1 MWPSPDGRCHGV
13 NYFHDG
19 GVLLISAIRISE
31 LRGSLSDES
40 ARIQREFEASGDG
53 RAAVTQ
59 RTRLVEEILTRLWSD
74 MVSPDA
80 AKPANFTLVATG
92 GFGRGWLFPYSDI
105 DLLFLFGDREAEK
118 TFKDPVRRF
127 SQELWDLRLK
137 LSPASRTLSECD
149 RYDPNN
155 TEFTISLLDCRYLAG
170 DHDLFRRLHDKVIP
184 KLVMRES
191 KALLQGLAEVT
202 RERHAKYGMTLYHL
216 EPNLK
221 EAPGGLRDCNVACW
235 LALISAMDK
244 LHDWPDSSALRAP
257 VRKQLDAALDFLM
270 SARCFLHFRHGRDDN
285 TLSWEAQDEAAA
297 RRVGAPPGAEDSA
310 ELSAADWMR
319 IYFGHARAVQRTV
332 TQLLE
337 EIPEAWSA
345 LYRQVQSWRSRLTS
359 ADFSVVDGLIFLQQP
374 SALQDPEVL
383 LRLFHFMAH
392 HGLKLSATTEYR
404 IEQALPALASMPPRG
419 AELWL
424 YLQETLLQPH
434 AADALRAMHSLRL
447 LTLLLPELKLID
459 SLVVR
464 DFYHRFTVDEHSFL
478 AIESLHRL
486 KQSQSEW
493 DKRYSE
499 LLGELEDP
507 ELLYLALLL
516 HDTGKGMPGV
526 NHVEASLEIAGRA
539 MDRLDVEPKERAEV
553 LFLIGSH
560 LELSAALRRDIFNPE
575 TVAAFAERMG
585 TPERLKMLTLMT
597 YADIKA
603 VNPEALSPWKAENV
617 WQLYIGAENYLN
629 RSADQRVHAD
639 VNDEKLARL
648 RSLAPVTSSKF
659 KEFLEGFPQ
668 RYLLVHS
675 AEEVMRHMAM
685 ADALGNDPVQ
695 VELKRGRHWYELTVV
710 TGDRPFLFSRLAGVL
725 AAWGMNIVKA
735 NAFSNEAGT
744 VVDTLYFTD
753 RFRTLELNLSEWERF
768 RRSVASVLLGEA
780 DLDKMLRDRQRAE
793 KGAIAKVKVETKIEF
808 DDSCSSTSTLVQV
821 ITQDRPRLLHRI
833 ASCLSAQLCNIEIA
847 LIDTEGQMA
856 IDTFY
861 LTSGGKKLLPEH
873 CRQVEM
879 ALVEDLRTE

>member
-1 MWPSPDGRCHGV
+1 MMAASLTNELRTSE
-13 NYFHDG
+13 
-19 GVLLISAIRISE
+19 LRLSE
-31 LRGSLSDES
+31 LRGSLTEES
-40 ARIQREFEASGDG
+40 ARIQHEFEASADG
-53 RAAVTQ
+53 RAALAQ
-59 RTRLVEEILTRLWSD
+59 RTRLVEEILARPWRDIISSD
-74 MVSPDA
+74 E
-80 AKPANFTLVATG
+80 AKPANFALVATG
-92 GFGRGWLFPYSDI
+92 GFGRGWMFPYSDI
-105 DLLFLFGDREAEK
+105 DLLFLFGDRDAEK

-137 LSPASRTLSECD
+137 LSPASRTLAECD

-202 RERHAKYGMTLYHL
+202 RERHAKFGMTLYHL

-221 EAPGGLRDCNVACW
+221 EAPGGLRDCNVASW

-244 LHDWPDSSALRAP
+244 LHDWPTASSLRAP

-270 SARCFLHFRHGRDDN
+270 SVRCFLHFRHGRDDN

-297 RRVGAPPGAEDSA
+297 RKIGAMIPGASA
-310 ELSAADWMR
+310 EAANSSELSAADWMR

-345 LYRQVQSWRSRLTS
+345 LYRQVQSWRSRLTT

-374 SALQDPEVL
+374 AALQDPEVL

-447 LTLLLPELKLID
+447 LTLLLPELNLID

-493 DKRYSE
+493 DKRYAG
-499 LLGELEDP
+499 LLTELESP

-516 HDTGKGMPGV
+516 HDTGKGVPGG

-539 MDRLDVEPKERAEV
+539 MDRLDMDPKERAEV

-575 TVAAFAERMG
+575 TVAAFAEKMG

-603 VNPEALSPWKAENV
+603 VNPEALTPWKAENV

-675 AEEVMRHMAM
+675 AEEVMRHMSM
-685 ADALGNDPVQ
+685 ADALGEDPVQ
-695 VELKRGRHWYELTVV
+695 VELKRGRHWYELSLV
-710 TGDRPFLFSRLAGVL
+710 TRDRPFLFAKLSGVL

-768 RRSVASVLLGEA
+768 TRSVTSVLLGEA
-780 DLDKMLRDRQRAE
+780 DLEKMLRDRQRAE

-808 DDSCSSTSTLVQV
+808 DDSSSSTSTLVQV

-833 ASCLSAQLCNIEIA
+833 ASCLSDQECNIEIA

-861 LTSGGKKLLPEH
+861 LTSGGKKLKLER
-873 CRQVEM
+873 CRQVEK
-879 ALVEDLRTE
+879 ALVEELRGE

>member
-1 MWPSPDGRCHGV
+1 MMAASS
-13 NYFHDG
+13 
-19 GVLLISAIRISE
+19 LIGE
-31 LRGSLSDES
+31 LRGSINDES
-40 ARIQREFEASGDG
+40 ARIQREFEATGDG
-53 RAAVTQ
+53 RTAVAQ
-59 RTRLVEEILTRLWSD
+59 RTRLIEDVLARLWRD
-74 MVSPDA
+74 IISPDETR
-80 AKPANFTLVATG
+80 PTNFSLVATG

-105 DLLFLFGDREAEK
+105 DILFLFGDREAEQA
-118 TFKDPVRRF
+118 FKDPVRRF

-137 LSPASRTLSECD
+137 LSPASRTLAECD
-149 RYDPNN
+149 RYDANN

-170 DHDLFRRLHDKVIP
+170 DRDLFRKLHDKVIP
-184 KLVMRES
+184 KVVMRES

-202 RERHAKYGMTLYHL
+202 RERHSKYGMTLYHL

-221 EAPGGLRDCNVACW
+221 EAPGGLRDCNVANW

-244 LHDWPDSSALRAP
+244 LRDWPDASSLRAP
-257 VRKQLDAALDFLM
+257 VRKQLESALDFLM

-297 RRVGAPPGAEDSA
+297 RKIGASDAE

-345 LYRQVQSWRSRLTS
+345 LYRQVQSWRSRLTTP
-359 ADFSVVDGLIFLQQP
+359 DFSVVDGLIFLQQP

-486 KQSQSEW
+486 KASQSEW
-493 DKRYSE
+493 DKRYAE
-499 LLGELEDP
+499 LLSELEDP
-507 ELLYLALLL
+507 ELLYLTLLL
-516 HDTGKGMPGV
+516 HDTGKGIPNG
-526 NHVEASLEIAGRA
+526 NHVEASLDVASRA
-539 MDRLDVEPKERAEV
+539 MDRLDVDPKERADV
-553 LFLIGSH
+553 LFLIANH
-560 LELSAALRRDIFNPE
+560 LELSAALRRDIFDPA
-575 TVAAFAERMG
+575 TVAAFAEKIG
-585 TPERLKMLTLMT
+585 TPERLKMLCLLT

-603 VNPEALSPWKAENV
+603 VNPEALTPWKAENV
-617 WQLYIGAENYLN
+617 WQLYIAAENYLS

-639 VNDEKLARL
+639 VNDEKLARI
-648 RSLAPVTSSKF
+648 RSLAPVTGTKF
-659 KEFLEGFPQ
+659 KAFLEGFPQ
-668 RYLLVHS
+668 RYLLVHT
-675 AEEVMRHMAM
+675 AEEVMRHMQM
-685 ADALGNDPVQ
+685 ADELGNDPVQ
-695 VELKRGRHWYELTVV
+695 VELKRGRHWYELTLV
-710 TGDRPFLFSRLAGVL
+710 TRDRPALFAKLAGVL

-735 NAFSNEAGT
+735 NAFSNQAGT

-753 RFRTLELNLSEWERF
+753 RFRTLELNLSEWDRF
-768 RRSVASVLLGEA
+768 RRSVASVLIGEA
-780 DLDKMLRDRQRAE
+780 DLEKMLRDRQRSE

-808 DDSCSSTSTLVQV
+808 DDSSSATSTLVQV
-821 ITQDRPRLLHRI
+821 IAQDRPRLLHRI
-833 ASCLSAQLCNIEIA
+833 ASSLSDQNCNIEIA

-861 LTSGGKKLLPEH
+861 LTSAGKKLRPDH
-873 CRQVEM
+873 QKQVGK
-879 ALVEDLRTE
+879 ALLEELRAE

>member
-1 MWPSPDGRCHGV
+1 MMAASS
-13 NYFHDG
+13 
-19 GVLLISAIRISE
+19 LISE

-53 RAAVTQ
+53 RAAVAE
-59 RTRLVEEILTRLWSD
+59 RTRLVEDILARLWRD
-74 MVSPDA
+74 IISPEQ
-80 AKPANFTLVATG
+80 AKPANFALVATG

-105 DLLFLFGDREAEK
+105 DLLFLFGDRAAEQA
-118 TFKDPVRRF
+118 FKDSIRRF

-137 LSPASRTLSECD
+137 LSPATRTLSECD
-149 RYDPNN
+149 RYDANN

-170 DHDLFRRLHDKVIP
+170 DPDLFRRLHDKVIP
-184 KLVMRES
+184 KVVMRES

-202 RERHAKYGMTLYHL
+202 RERHAKHGMTLYHL

-244 LHDWPDSSALRAP
+244 LHDWPDASSLRAP
-257 VRKQLDAALDFLM
+257 VRKQLDSALDFLM

-285 TLSWEAQDEAAA
+285 TLSWEAQDEAAG
-297 RRVGAPPGAEDSA
+297 RRVGAADSA
-310 ELSAADWMR
+310 ELSPADWMR

-345 LYRQVQSWRSRLTS
+345 LYRQVQSWRSRLAT

-383 LRLFHFMAH
+383 LRLFHFMAQ

-424 YLQETLLQPH
+424 YFEETLLQPH
-434 AADALRAMHSLRL
+434 AAEALRAMHSLRL

-486 KQSQSEW
+486 KQSTSEW
-493 DKRYSE
+493 DKRYAE
-499 LLGELEDP
+499 LLGELENP

-516 HDTGKGMPGV
+516 HDTGKGIPGG

-539 MDRLDVEPKERAEV
+539 MDRLDVDPKERAEV
-553 LFLIGSH
+553 LFLIENH
-560 LELSAALRRDIFNPE
+560 LEISAALRRDIFNPE
-575 TVAAFAERMG
+575 TVGAFADKVG
-585 TPERLKMLTLMT
+585 TPERLKMLCLLT

-603 VNPEALSPWKAENV
+603 VNPEALTPWKAENV
-617 WQLYIGAENYLN
+617 WQLYMGAENYLN
-629 RSADQRVHAD
+629 RSADHRVHAD

-675 AEEVMRHMAM
+675 AEEVMRHMGM
-685 ADALGNDPVQ
+685 ADGLGDQPVQ
-695 VELKRGRHWYELTVV
+695 VELKRGRHWYELTMV
-710 TGDRPFLFSRLAGVL
+710 TRDRPFLFAKLAGVL

-768 RRSVASVLLGEA
+768 RRSVTSVLLGEA
-780 DLDKMLRDRQRAE
+780 DLEKMLRDRQRSE

-833 ASCLSAQLCNIEIA
+833 ASCLSDQKCNIEIA

-861 LTSGGKKLLPEH
+861 LTWGGAKLKTEHCKKLEK
-873 CRQVEM
+873 
-879 ALVEDLRTE
+879 ALLEELRGE

>member
-1 MWPSPDGRCHGV
+1 MVAASS
-13 NYFHDG
+13 
-19 GVLLISAIRISE
+19 LIGE
-31 LRGSLSDES
+31 LRGSISDES
-40 ARIQREFEASGDG
+40 ARIQRAFEATGDG
-53 RAAVTQ
+53 RACVSQ
-59 RTRLVEEILTRLWSD
+59 RTRMVEEILARLWRDIVSSD
-74 MVSPDA
+74 ESR
-80 AKPANFTLVATG
+80 PANFTLVATG
-92 GFGRGWLFPYSDI
+92 GFGRGWLFPFSDI
-105 DLLFLFGDREAEK
+105 DLLFLFNDRDAEQA
-118 TFKDPVRRF
+118 FKDPVRRF

-137 LSPASRTLSECD
+137 LSPASRTLSECE
-149 RYDPNN
+149 RYDPSN

-170 DHDLFRRLHDKVIP
+170 DRDLFRKLHDKVIP
-184 KLVMRES
+184 KLVMKES
-191 KALLQGLAEVT
+191 KVLLQGLAEVT
-202 RERHAKYGMTLYHL
+202 RERHSKYGMTLYHL

-221 EAPGGLRDCNVACW
+221 EAPGGLRDCNVANW

-244 LHDWPDSSALRAP
+244 LRDWPEASSLRPP
-257 VRKQLDAALDFLM
+257 VRKQLDSALDFLM

-285 TLSWEAQDEAAA
+285 ALSWEAQDGAAA
-297 RRVGAPPGAEDSA
+297 RKIGAPGAE

-345 LYRQVQSWRSRLTS
+345 LYRQVQSWRSRLTT

-404 IEQALPALASMPPRG
+404 IEQALPALAATPPRG

-424 YLQETLLQPH
+424 YLQETLLQPY

-486 KQSQSEW
+486 KTSQSEW
-493 DKRYSE
+493 DKRYAG

-516 HDTGKGMPGV
+516 HDTGKGVPNG
-526 NHVEASLEIAGRA
+526 NHVQASLDIANQA
-539 MDRLDVEPKERAEV
+539 MDRLDVDPKERAEV
-553 LFLIGSH
+553 LFLIGNH
-560 LELSAALRRDIFNPE
+560 LELSATLRRDIFDPG
-575 TVAAFAERMG
+575 TVAAFAEKMG
-585 TPERLKMLTLMT
+585 TTERLKMLALLT

-603 VNPEALSPWKAENV
+603 VNPEALTPWKAENV
-617 WQLYIGAENYLN
+617 WQLYMAADNYLN
-629 RSADQRVHAD
+629 RSADQRVHTE

-648 RSLAPVTSSKF
+648 RSLAPVTGSKF
-659 KEFLEGFPQ
+659 KAFLEGFPQ
-668 RYLLVHS
+668 RYLLVHT
-675 AEEVMRHMAM
+675 AEEVMRHMQM
-685 ADALGNDPVQ
+685 AEELGNDPVL
-695 VELKRGRHWYELTVV
+695 VDLKRGRHWYDLTLV
-710 TGDRPFLFSRLAGVL
+710 TKDRPFLFATLSGVL

-735 NAFSNEAGT
+735 NAFSNAAGV
-744 VVDTLYFTD
+744 VVDTFHFTD
-753 RFRTLELNLSEWERF
+753 RFRTLELNLSEWARF
-768 RRSVASVLLGEA
+768 KNSVVSVMLGEA
-780 DLDKMLRDRQRAE
+780 DLEKMLRDRQRSE
-793 KGAIAKVKVETKIEF
+793 KGVIAKVKVETKIEF
-808 DDSCSSTSTLVQV
+808 DDASSATTTLAQV
-821 ITQDRPRLLHRI
+821 IAQDRPRLLHRI
-833 ASCLSAQLCNIEIA
+833 ASRLADEKCNIEIA

-861 LTSGGKKLLPEH
+861 LTSGGKKLKPEH
-873 CRQVEM
+873 QKQVQK
-879 ALVEDLRTE
+879 ALLGELKSE

>member
-1 MWPSPDGRCHGV
+1 MMAASS
-13 NYFHDG
+13 
-19 GVLLISAIRISE
+19 LISE
-31 LRGSLSDES
+31 LRGSLNDES

-53 RAAVTQ
+53 RAAIAQ
-59 RTRLVEEILTRLWSD
+59 RRRLVEDILARLWRD
-74 MVSPDA
+74 IVSPDA
-80 AKPANFTLVATG
+80 AKPANFALVATG

-105 DLLFLFGDREAEK
+105 DLLFLFGDRNAEQA
-118 TFKDPVRRF
+118 FKDAVRRF

-149 RYDPNN
+149 HYDANN
-155 TEFTISLLDCRYLAG
+155 TEFTISLLDCRYVAG
-170 DHDLFRRLHDKVIP
+170 DHDLYRRLHDKIIP

-202 RERHAKYGMTLYHL
+202 RERHSKYGMTLYHL

-221 EAPGGLRDCNVACW
+221 EAPGGLRDCNVASW

-244 LHDWPDSSALRAP
+244 LHDWPDASALRAP

-285 TLSWEAQDEAAA
+285 TLSWESQDEAAA
-297 RRVGAPPGAEDSA
+297 RAVGATIGDGGST
-310 ELSAADWMR
+310 ELSAAAWMR

-345 LYRQVQSWRSRLTS
+345 LYRQVQSWRSRLTTP
-359 ADFSVVDGLIFLQQP
+359 DFSVVDGLIFLQQP

-464 DFYHRFTVDEHSFL
+464 DFYNRLTVDEHSFL

-486 KQSQSEW
+486 RQSQSEW
-493 DKRYSE
+493 DKRYAE
-499 LLGELEDP
+499 LLSELEDP

-516 HDTGKGMPGV
+516 HDTGKGAPGGD
-526 NHVEASLEIAGRA
+526 HVQASLEIAGRA
-539 MDRLDVEPKERAEV
+539 MDRLDVDPKERAEV
-553 LFLIGSH
+553 LFLINNH

-575 TVAAFAERMG
+575 TVAAFADKVG
-585 TPERLKMLTLMT
+585 TPERLKMLCLLT

-603 VNPEALSPWKAENV
+603 VNPEALTPWKAENV
-617 WQLYIGAENYLN
+617 WQLYMGADNYLN
-629 RSADQRVHAD
+629 HSADQRVHAD

-648 RSLAPVTSSKF
+648 RSLAPVTSNKF
-659 KEFLEGFPQ
+659 KSFLEGFPH

-675 AEEVMRHMAM
+675 ADEVMRHMTM
-685 ADALGNDPVQ
+685 ADELGEDPVH
-695 VELKRGRHWYELTVV
+695 VELKRGRHWYELTLL
-710 TGDRPFLFSRLAGVL
+710 TRDRPFLFAKLAGVL

-753 RFRTLELNLSEWERF
+753 RFRTLELNLSEWDRF
-768 RRSVASVLLGEA
+768 RRSVTSVLVGEA
-780 DLDKMLRDRQRAE
+780 DLEKMLRDRQRAE
-793 KGAIAKVKVETKIEF
+793 KGVIAKVKVETKIEF

-833 ASCLSAQLCNIEIA
+833 ASCLSDQKCNIEIA

-861 LTSGGKKLLPEH
+861 LTSGGTKLKAEH
-873 CRQVEM
+873 CRQVEK
-879 ALVEDLRTE
+879 ALLEELRIE